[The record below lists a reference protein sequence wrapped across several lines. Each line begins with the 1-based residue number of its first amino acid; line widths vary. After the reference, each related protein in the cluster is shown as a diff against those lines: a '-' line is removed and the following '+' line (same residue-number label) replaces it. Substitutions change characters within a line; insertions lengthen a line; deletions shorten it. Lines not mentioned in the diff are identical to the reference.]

1 MSTQTLIAFLRGVMP
16 GGKNAVK
23 MADIRRVLGDNGFDR
38 VRTWIQSG
46 NIAALDTALNAAET
60 AALVHELLHIHLNV
74 DLAVIVKTPAQ
85 LQEILDGNPFVG
97 EAYDGKRVFFTLANQ
112 PLADNTGLAAQDFGD
127 EKLHICP
134 QAAYLYIPQDASR
147 SKLSNAFLEKQ
158 LGIRL
163 TTHNENTLRK
173 MIIAIHRKPHT
184 VLRRFAVQPRTIFSD
199 APCLKLSVDGYTF

>member
-1 MSTQTLIAFLRGVMP
+1 MP

-23 MADIRRVLGDNGFDR
+23 MADVRRVLGDNGFDR

-46 NIAALDTALNAAET
+46 NIALDTALNAAET

-74 DLAVIVKTPAQ
+74 DLAVIVKNPAQ

-112 PLADNTGLAAQDFGD
+112 PLADSAGLAAQDFGD

-147 SKLSNAFLEKQ
+147 SKLGNAFLEKQ
-158 LGIRL
+158 LGIHL
-163 TTHNENTLRK
+163 TTRNENTLPK
-173 MIIAIHRKPHT
+173 MI
-184 VLRRFAVQPRTIFSD
+184 
-199 APCLKLSVDGYTF
+199 TF

>member
-23 MADIRRVLGDNGFDR
+23 MADVRRVLGDNGFDR

-46 NIAALDTALNAAET
+46 NIALDTALNAAET

-74 DLAVIVKTPAQ
+74 DLAVIV
-85 LQEILDGNPFVG
+85 DGNPFVG

-112 PLADNTGLAAQDFGD
+112 PLADSAGLAAQDFGD

-147 SKLSNAFLEKQ
+147 SKLGNAFLEKQ
-158 LGIRL
+158 LGIHL
-163 TTHNENTLRK
+163 TTRNENTLRK
-173 MIIAIHRKPHT
+173 MI
-184 VLRRFAVQPRTIFSD
+184 
-199 APCLKLSVDGYTF
+199 TF

>member
-23 MADIRRVLGDNGFDR
+23 MADVRRVLGDNGFDR

-46 NIAALDTALNAAET
+46 NIALDTALNAAET

-74 DLAVIVKTPAQ
+74 DLAVIVKNPAQ

-112 PLADNTGLAAQDFGD
+112 PLADSAGLAAQDFGD
-127 EKLHICP
+127 EKLRICP
-134 QAAYLYIPQDASR
+134 QAAYMYIPQDAAR
-147 SKLSNAFLEKQ
+147 SKLGNAFLEKQ

-163 TTHNENTLRK
+163 TTRNENTLRK
-173 MIIAIHRKPHT
+173 MI
-184 VLRRFAVQPRTIFSD
+184 
-199 APCLKLSVDGYTF
+199 TF